1 MTGLTCAGR
10 LNVSSTRAGESNERA
25 SGRSSDVGFHDLLCS
40 TGEVEHDKAT
50 IRPLGATTALSVR
63 KPLPY
68 QVLRDESTM
77 LNGASGH
84 HL

>member
-1 MTGLTCAGR
+1 MTGQTCAGR

-25 SGRSSDVGFHDLLCS
+25 SGRSSDVGFYDLLCS

-50 IRPLGATTALSVR
+50 IRPLAATTALSVR

-68 QVLRDESTM
+68 RSSGTRAPM